1 MTLKTLRTWTL
12 AVAAVGALT
21 LTGTALAAHPKSA
34 KKYGGST
41 SAAKLNG
48 FAPKVTFKTSKDT
61 KKLFN
66 FTYQST
72 GCYGSGG
79 QLTPGVNYLTKPWN
93 LHDLGTIAVSS
104 KGTFSRKN
112 VTTTYTSGAQRTATT
127 SSVTGHF
134 KNASTAVGTIT
145 FTQTVF
151 QKSGPQIK
159 PCGPAKITFTAK
171 AASSSGGG
179 ISGGY

>member
-1 MTLKTLRTWTL
+1 MTLKRFRTRTL

-41 SAAKLNG
+41 SSAKLNG
-48 FAPKVTFKTSKDT
+48 FTPKVTFKTSKDA
-61 KKLFN
+61 KKLVN
-66 FTYQST
+66 LTYQST

-93 LHDLGTIAVSS
+93 VHDLGTINVSS
-104 KGTFSRKN
+104 KGLFSRKN
-112 VTTTYTSGAQRTATT
+112 IRTTYTTGAQHTT
-127 SSVTGHF
+127 TISAIDGHF

-145 FTQTVF
+145 FTQSVA
-151 QKSGPQIK
+151 QKNGPVIK
-159 PCGPAKITFTAK
+159 PCGPAKFSFTATAAK
-171 AASSSGGG
+171 ASGNP

>member
-1 MTLKTLRTWTL
+1 MNLKTMRARTL

-21 LTGTALAAHPKSA
+21 ITGTALAAHPKSS

-48 FAPKVTFKTSKDT
+48 FSPKVTFKTSKDG
-61 KKLFN
+61 KKLVK

-72 GCYGSGG
+72 GCFGSGG
-79 QLTPGVNYLTKPWN
+79 QLTPGVNYLAKPWN
-93 LHDLGTIAVSS
+93 LHDLGTIGVSS

-112 VTTTYTSGAQRTATT
+112 IKTTYAVSGQTTTTT
-127 SSVTGHF
+127 SSVDGHF

-145 FTQTVF
+145 FTQSFT
-151 QKSGPQIK
+151 QKGVPPTK

-171 AASSSGGG
+171 AASASGGG

>member
-1 MTLKTLRTWTL
+1 MTLKTFRTRTL

-41 SAAKLNG
+41 SGAKLNG
-48 FAPKVTFKTSKDT
+48 FTPKVTFKTSKDA
-61 KKLFN
+61 KKLVN

-79 QLTPGVNYLTKPWN
+79 RLTPGVNYLTKPWN
-93 LHDLGTIAVSS
+93 VYALGTLNVSS

-112 VTTTYTSGAQRTATT
+112 ITTTYTSGAQRTTTT
-127 SSVTGHF
+127 STVDGHF
-134 KNASTAVGTIT
+134 KNASTAVGTIK
-145 FTQTVF
+145 FTQSVS
-151 QKSGPQIK
+151 QKGGPAIK
-159 PCGPAKITFTAK
+159 PCGPAKISFTATAAK
-171 AASSSGGG
+171 ASGGG